1 MMDKS
6 HRDGERDEVKPGQKS
21 SDKPGRAAAAKPARK
36 GAAKREAAAKAKTGS
51 NAAAKSATAGAMT
64 AKARAGGGQASA
76 ASVVRK
82 KEFVER
88 VQALSG
94 SSKAATKGCVDATL
108 RVLAEAVIAG
118 EALAIAGFGKTRVS
132 RHVSRAGADTYVL
145 RFKPMQ
151 AKDDAKGVEEDDDD
165 V

>member
-6 HRDGERDEVKPGQKS
+6 HRDGARDEVKPGQRS

-36 GAAKREAAAKAKTGS
+36 GAAKREAMAKAKPV
-51 NAAAKSATAGAMT
+51 AKTADKTADSGAMT
-64 AKARAGGGQASA
+64 AKARAGGARASV
-76 ASVVRK
+76 SVVRK

-88 VQALSG
+88 VQALSD
-94 SSKAATKGCVDATL
+94 SSKAATKGSVDATL
-108 RVLAEAVIAG
+108 RVLAEAILAG